1 MLKYQL
7 IVLALTLLSSI
18 NSQSIPEL
26 NIEDDKSFYL
36 GIYNE
41 IPLKLNGCDISKVK
55 LKAKDAQLRKIN
67 DSLHTVYLRGINED
81 QQIKIK
87 LYYKSLPV
95 DIKTVSILTSP
106 ELKVS
111 YAGNSKSARVPIRDL
126 AKTKID
132 VRFKDSQL
140 QNDGYEIFS
149 YNIQYR
155 NAQNKII
162 PLAASRTNG
171 LNVLGKFINRLK
183 PGDAIL
189 FNDFRMK
196 SRFNNVI
203 NCQSNYFEIIITE

>member
-7 IVLALTLLSSI
+7 LALAITLLSSI

-26 NIEDDKSFYL
+26 NIQDDKSFYL

-41 IPLKLNGCDISKVK
+41 VPIKLNGCDISKVK

-67 DSLHTVYLRGINED
+67 DSLHTIYLRGINED
-81 QQIKIK
+81 QQIKVK

-95 DIKTVSILTSP
+95 DIKTISIQASP
-106 ELKVS
+106 ELVIS
-111 YAGNSKSARVPIRDL
+111 HAGNSKSPRIPIRNL
-126 AKTKID
+126 AKSKID
-132 VRFKDSQL
+132 INFKDSQL
-140 QNDGYEIFS
+140 QKEGYEIFS

-171 LNVLGKFINRLK
+171 LNVLGKFLNRLK

-189 FNDFRMK
+189 LNDFRMK